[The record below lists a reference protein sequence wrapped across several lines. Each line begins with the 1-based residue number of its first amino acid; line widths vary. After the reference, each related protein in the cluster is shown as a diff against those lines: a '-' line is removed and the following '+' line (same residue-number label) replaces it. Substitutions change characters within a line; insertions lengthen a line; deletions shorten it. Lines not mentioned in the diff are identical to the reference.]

1 MYSLISAL
9 NAIGKEL
16 SKQNIDDNPY
26 MNYFQKAYAK
36 AIIDGKCDYRTFIW
50 RIEKYFFEYMI
61 KDINYYNNYRP
72 IYF

>member
-9 NAIGKEL
+9 NAISKEV

-26 MNYFQKAYAK
+26 MNCFQKAYTK
-36 AIIDGKCDYRTFIW
+36 AIIDGKCDYRTFIC
-50 RIEKYFFEYMI
+50 RIEKYLFEYMI
-61 KDINYYNNYRP
+61 KDINNCNNYRP

>member
-9 NAIGKEL
+9 NAIGKEV

-36 AIIDGKCDYRTFIW
+36 AIIDGKCDYRTFIC
-50 RIEKYFFEYMI
+50 RIEKYLFEY
-61 KDINYYNNYRP
+61 INYYNNYRP